1 MMRHAFR
8 MRIVK
13 LLLFFYLF
21 SSYHG
26 AVHIH
31 KDTLASHDDC
41 KVCIVVKNLHS
52 GDVPAAF
59 VEPFV
64 AWDTV
69 LVVSLWHD
77 AVVAPFDKGFDA
89 HAPPRFS

>member
-1 MMRHAFR
+1 MKHALR

-21 SSYHG
+21 SSYLG
-26 AVHIH
+26 AAHIH
-31 KDTLASHDDC
+31 KDTLTSHDDC

-52 GDVPAAF
+52 GDAPATFAQ
-59 VEPFV
+59 PLI

-69 LVVSLWHD
+69 LVVFLRHEAA
-77 AVVAPFDKGFDA
+77 AVLHDKGFDA

>member
-1 MMRHAFR
+1 MKHALK
-8 MRIVK
+8 MRIAK
-13 LLLFFYLF
+13 LLLFFYLL
-21 SSYHG
+21 SSYLS
-26 AVHIH
+26 AAHIH

-52 GDVPAAF
+52 GDAPATFAQ
-59 VEPFV
+59 PLV

-69 LVVSLWHD
+69 VVVSLWHD
-77 AVVAPFDKGFDA
+77 TVVAAPKKGFDA